1 MRFKILINTF
11 FQVVG
16 KVVSSGFGFVI
27 AILLA
32 RIYGVNDFGEYV
44 KITAYVSAFWIMG
57 DFGLNAIV
65 LQKYSSQN
73 DLNEIT
79 DRFNLLLTLR
89 IFFSLFLIFVSIS
102 ILSFVPSGYTAASK
116 LGIILMSFT
125 ILSQNIH
132 LTCNSLFQHNLA
144 YQKTLIALTL
154 TNIAS
159 FILILI
165 GIYLKAPI
173 IFVTSTFS
181 AAGLVLIVVSLL
193 LARKYVSKITLVFD
207 FLKMRKLFVSA
218 TPLGLVL
225 IFNVLYF
232 HIDSFLLAVLK
243 TNRDVGL
250 YGYAYKF
257 FETALVIPT
266 FYGNSIYPVLLSR
279 LKNDKQG
286 FHKLFKKSFLL
297 LLAGSLV
304 LTGIFIIISPF
315 LIKISVN
322 SVAFAG
328 SVSSLQILSLSFP
341 VYFLTSIFMWL
352 YVSLNKKGF
361 LLFTYGSSLLINA
374 VLNLMFIPRF
384 GYLASAWITGV
395 SEAYILLIFL
405 LFYRFSRSS
414 K

>member
-1 MRFKILINTF
+1 M
-11 FQVVG
+11 
-16 KVVSSGFGFVI
+16 VSSGFGFVI